1 MIDEVVVEFVA
12 CLFSAST
19 PDQLRIH
26 RTRTVLQD
34 QPNQVFGHNDL
45 VETSNMRM

>member
-1 MIDEVVVEFVA
+1 MIDKVIVEFVA
-12 CLFSAST
+12 CLSSAS
-19 PDQLRIH
+19 PLDKVEIN